1 MPANLSGPGAAI
13 CRHNASWSLARM
25 LTQKRPT
32 FSIRGQL
39 PDDLA
44 GKKATSGGSSE
55 TEVKEPTT
63 IPTAVPSGS
72 TAVTTHTPV
81 G

>member
-1 MPANLSGPGAAI
+1 M
-13 CRHNASWSLARM
+13 
-25 LTQKRPT
+25 
-32 FSIRGQL
+32 RGQL
-39 PDDLA
+39 DDFLS

-55 TEVKEPTT
+55 TEVKD
-63 IPTAVPSGS
+63 PTAMPTALPSGS